1 MARTATVAR
10 KTKETAIRCRLSLD
24 GRGRTKARTGIP
36 LFNHILEAMALH
48 GRMDLDL
55 AARGDLPTGDH
66 HTVEDT
72 AIVLGQALSKAL
84 GSRKGIERFGSAAVP
99 MDESRATVA
108 LDLGGRSY
116 VAFQGKFSEKRVGGF
131 ATRSAVHFLEQFA
144 KHAGATIHAAVEGED
159 DHHMLE
165 ALFKALG
172 VALRRG
178 AQVTHGKVPSTKG
191 RL

>member
-1 MARTATVAR
+1 MPRTATVSR
-10 KTKETAIRCRLSLD
+10 KTKETAIRCRLSFD
-24 GRGRTKARTGIP
+24 GTGRTKARTGIP
-36 LFNHILEAMALH
+36 LFNHILQAMALH

-84 GSRKGIERFGSAAVP
+84 GDRKGIERFGSAAVP
-99 MDESRATVA
+99 MDEALATVA

-116 VAFQGKFSEKRVGGF
+116 VAFRGKFVEKRVGGL

-144 KHAGATIHAAVEGED
+144 KHGGLTLHAAVDGED

-178 AQVTHGKVPSTKG
+178 AAVTGKSVPSTKG

>member
-1 MARTATVAR
+1 M
-10 KTKETAIRCRLSLD
+10 
-24 GRGRTKARTGIP
+24 
-36 LFNHILEAMALH
+36 
-48 GRMDLDL
+48 
-55 AARGDLPTGDH
+55 
-66 HTVEDT
+66 EDT

-84 GSRKGIERFGSAAVP
+84 GNRRSIERFGSAAVP
-99 MDESRATVA
+99 MDESLAAVA

-116 VAFQGKFSEKRVGGF
+116 VAFRGEFAEKRVGGL
-131 ATRSAVHFLEQFA
+131 ATRSALHFLEQFS
-144 KHAGATIHAAVEGED
+144 KHGGVTLHAMVTGED

-178 AQVTHGKVPSTKG
+178 AAVTGKGVPSTKG